1 MILKKKIQDG
11 KTVYEPISFE
21 DAISNRQDKDDFLFT
36 DEDEKD
42 NFENV
47 VEQIEELKEE
57 SDDESDEKDDERESD
72 DESDEKDDVREN
84 DDESD
89 ENDDERSISWDN
101 VKSALKKAG
110 RIAKKG
116 VQAVDVSLGN
126 LFSVVNC
133 GKSKNSGKLMQIIPF
148 LDDDDVHEI
157 MEDILSDP
165 DKYDGLNLCAIMPF
179 LSESDCNAL
188 FMRIALDTNK
198 KYEYSLSSLAPF
210 VSEKCLSKLVDK
222 YVAGELE
229 DVNMDQLYPFLSSK
243 DVKRLFKHIVS
254 QNKKD

>member
-21 DAISNRQDKDDFLFT
+21 DAIANRQNKADFLFT

-42 NFENV
+42 KFEDL

-57 SDDESDEKDDERESD
+57 SDESDEKDDERKSD
-72 DESDEKDDVREN
+72 DEK
-84 DDESD
+84 
-89 ENDDERSISWDN
+89 SISWDD

-116 VQAVDVSLGN
+116 VQAVDISLGN
-126 LFSVVNC
+126 LFSGVNC
-133 GKSKNSGKLMQIIPF
+133 GKSKNSSKLMQIIPF

-157 MEDILSDP
+157 VEDILSDP

-198 KYEYSLSSLAPF
+198 KYEYSLASLAPF
-210 VSEKCLSKLVDK
+210 VSEECLSKLVDK
-222 YVAGELE
+222 YIAGELE

-243 DVKRLFKHIVS
+243 DVKRLFKYIVS

>member
-21 DAISNRQDKDDFLFT
+21 DAIANRQDKADFLFT

-42 NFENV
+42 KFEDL

-57 SDDESDEKDDERESD
+57 SDESDEKDDERKS
-72 DESDEKDDVREN
+72 
-84 DDESD
+84 
-89 ENDDERSISWDN
+89 DDERSISWDD

-116 VQAVDVSLGN
+116 VQAVDISLGN
-126 LFSVVNC
+126 LFSGVNC
-133 GKSKNSGKLMQIIPF
+133 GKSKTSGKLMQIIPF

-157 MEDILSDP
+157 VEDILSDP

-179 LSESDCNAL
+179 LNESDCNAL

-198 KYEYSLSSLAPF
+198 KYEYSLASLAPF
-210 VSEKCLSKLVDK
+210 VSEECLSKLVDK
-222 YVAGELE
+222 YIAGELE

-243 DVKRLFKHIVS
+243 DVKRLFKYIVS

>member
-21 DAISNRQDKDDFLFT
+21 DAIANRQDKADFLFT

-42 NFENV
+42 KFEDL

-57 SDDESDEKDDERESD
+57 NDESNEKDDERENED
-72 DESDEKDDVREN
+72 DEK
-84 DDESD
+84 
-89 ENDDERSISWDN
+89 SISWDD

-116 VQAVDVSLGN
+116 VQAVDISLGN
-126 LFSVVNC
+126 LFSGINC

-148 LDDDDVHEI
+148 LDDDDIHEI
-157 MEDILSDP
+157 VEDILSDP

-198 KYEYSLSSLAPF
+198 KYEYSLASLAPF
-210 VSEKCLSKLVDK
+210 VSEECLSKLVDK
-222 YVAGELE
+222 YIAGELE

-243 DVKRLFKHIVS
+243 DVKRLFKYIVS

>member
-21 DAISNRQDKDDFLFT
+21 DAIANRQDKDDFLFT
-36 DEDEKD
+36 DENEKD
-42 NFENV
+42 NFEDV

-57 SDDESDEKDDERESD
+57 SDDESDEKDDERE
-72 DESDEKDDVREN
+72 
-84 DDESD
+84 
-89 ENDDERSISWDN
+89 NDDERSISWDD

-116 VQAVDVSLGN
+116 VQAVDISLGN
-126 LFSVVNC
+126 LFSGVNC

-148 LDDDDVHEI
+148 LDDDDIHEI
-157 MEDILSDP
+157 VEDILDNP

-188 FMRIALDTNK
+188 FMKIALDENK

-210 VSEKCLSKLVDK
+210 VSEECLSKLVDK
-222 YVAGELE
+222 YIAGELK

-243 DVKRLFKHIVS
+243 DVKRLFKYIVS